1 MRDFLVHLD
10 SRREQPL
17 ANSTKAKQCMMVRQ
31 VLRLAFEDGLI
42 DRVPEAPKLKT
53 VDKPRVTFSER
64 EYKKLMT
71 VARQCAEQGDIVRG
85 VMMTH

>member
-1 MRDFLVHLD
+1 
-10 SRREQPL
+10 
-17 ANSTKAKQCMMVRQ
+17 MMVRQ